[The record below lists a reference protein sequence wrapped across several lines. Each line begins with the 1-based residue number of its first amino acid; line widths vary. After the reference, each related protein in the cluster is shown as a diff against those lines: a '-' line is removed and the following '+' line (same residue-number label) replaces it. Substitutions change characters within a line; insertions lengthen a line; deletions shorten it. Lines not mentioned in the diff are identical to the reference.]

1 VSDGGVERV
10 LVMTLESQ
18 PADAAHW
25 STRSMAR
32 ASGLGQSAISRIW
45 RAFGLQPH
53 RSESFKLSPDPFFIE
68 QVRDIVGPYLHPPD
82 RAPVLCVDEQSQT
95 QALDRTQPLP
105 PMRPG
110 QVEAHPR
117 LPPPRHHHTLRRAG
131 REDGRGDRAEPSP
144 PPAIAAPRRRRAASR
159 GVSTATR
166 AGSRRPARSD
176 PGAGPGRA
184 FAIVIEGYDAVA

>member
-32 ASGLGQSAISRIW
+32 ASGLGQSTVSRIW

-68 QVRDIVGPYLHPPD
+68 QVRDIVGLYLHPPD
-82 RAPVLCVDEQSQT
+82 RAPGCASTSSRRPRRWTAPSRCPRCVPGRSRRTHDYRRHGT
-95 QALDRTQPLP
+95 TTLFAALDVKTGEVIGQSHRRP
-105 PMRPG
+105 P
-110 QVEAHPR
+110 
-117 LPPPRHHHTLRRAG
+117 
-131 REDGRGDRAEPSP
+131 PSP
-144 PPAIAAPRRRRAASR
+144 PPAVAALPPEVSPRQHAPALVVPQGATLAPGPVERSR
-159 GVSTATR
+159 S
-166 AGSRRPARSD
+166 
-176 PGAGPGRA
+176 
-184 FAIVIEGYDAVA
+184 